1 MTPGGVVRNFFPWG
15 EGTAWGGYVEIRGNE
30 GIERMTEKMMVC
42 RHCGVALPP
51 ATGRGRPLIFCS
63 TACRRASELEIKRI
77 NDRLANLERRL
88 SELRLPSLLGG
99 EVMDDP
105 KLLEQEIALQ
115 RRRLLDLLS
124 GSEDEAA
131 TARRD
136 AQ

>member
-1 MTPGGVVRNFFPWG
+1 
-15 EGTAWGGYVEIRGNE
+15 
-30 GIERMTEKMMVC
+30 MTEKMMVC